1 FFDHIAPPGGPA
13 KPDNTGK
20 DHAIISVLPPQ
31 NG

>member
-1 FFDHIAPPGGPA
+1 AA
-13 KPDNTGK
+13 KLGNTGK